1 MRDARI
7 TFGRQRSAKD
17 LVTIALLLAGF
28 TALAL
33 AFKIFTAS
41 WLGTLLPIGFIIGL
55 AATLRM
61 EVRQIDLNDELL
73 VIRTFFRAYSIPR
86 AHITS
91 VNLTADGTAITV
103 LNGAR
108 YFITPPGVDA
118 AELTNAVRAWL
129 AQAAPTS
136 GRTL

>member
-1 MRDARI
+1 MPDAPI

-17 LVTIALLLAGF
+17 LVTIALLLTGF

-33 AFKIFTAS
+33 AFRIFTAS

-55 AATLRM
+55 AATLRV
-61 EVRQIDLNDELL
+61 EVRQIDLYDDRL

-86 AHITS
+86 DHITS
-91 VNLTADGTAITV
+91 VHHTPDGTAITV

-108 YFITPPGVDA
+108 YSITPSGVGA
-118 AELTNAVRAWL
+118 SELTRAVREWA
-129 AQAAPTS
+129 S
-136 GRTL
+136 D